1 MDTDRSFTAPGRDCI
16 ALKAPKMSKR
26 EKIIL
31 VIMALTI
38 VYGFYALFLENP
50 SPGKPKLAASG
61 NKLDTFNTFITN
73 VAAMVKGG
81 VSEEETYIIDK
92 IPVKWTKDPLLNTG
106 KEVAFKPEKEKLDEA
121 KKGETAQELG
131 IVYSGFLNMGN
142 RNLAII
148 NGIEFE
154 KGEKLPSSGHIV
166 EEIYPNRVVCGMQG
180 SKKKITVK
188 LEEMQ

>member
-1 MDTDRSFTAPGRDCI
+1 
-16 ALKAPKMSKR
+16 MSKR

-31 VIMALTI
+31 IIMALTV

-50 SPGKPKLAASG
+50 STGIPKLAASG
-61 NKLDTFNTFITN
+61 NKLDTFNKFIAN
-73 VAAMVKGG
+73 VAALVKGG
-81 VSEEETYIIDK
+81 VSEEETYVIDK
-92 IPVKWTKDPLLNTG
+92 IPVKWTKDPLLNTR
-106 KEVAFKPEKEKLDEA
+106 KEVAFKPEKEKIEEA
-121 KKGETAQELG
+121 KKEATAQALG

-148 NGIEFE
+148 NGYEYE
-154 KGEKLPSSGHIV
+154 KGEKLPDSGHIV
-166 EEIYPNRVVCGMQG
+166 EEIYPNRVVIGMQG

>member
-1 MDTDRSFTAPGRDCI
+1 
-16 ALKAPKMSKR
+16 
-26 EKIIL
+26 
-31 VIMALTI
+31 
-38 VYGFYALFLENP
+38 VYGFYALFIENP

-73 VAAMVKGG
+73 VAALVKGG

-106 KEVAFKPEKEKLDEA
+106 KEVAFKPEKEKLDEVN
-121 KKGETAQELG
+121 KGKTAQELG

-154 KGEKLPSSGHIV
+154 KGEKLPASGHIV
-166 EEIYPNRVVCGMQG
+166 KEIYPNRVVFGMQG
-180 SKKKITVK
+180 SNKKITVK

>member
-1 MDTDRSFTAPGRDCI
+1 
-16 ALKAPKMSKR
+16 MSKR

-31 VIMALTI
+31 IIMALTI

-50 SPGKPKLAASG
+50 SLGKPKLAASG
-61 NKLDTFNTFITN
+61 NKLDTFNKFITN
-73 VAAMVKGG
+73 IAALVKDG

-106 KEVAFKPEKEKLDEA
+106 KEVAFKPEKEKLDETKNGA
-121 KKGETAQELG
+121 TAQELG

-148 NGIEFE
+148 NGIEYE
-154 KGEKLPSSGHIV
+154 KGEKLADGGHIV
-166 EEIYPNRVVCGMQG
+166 EEIYPNRVVMGMQG